1 MKALNSLAK
10 LDRDNRQKKP
20 HSKMEMRRKWRKQ
33 ARVPWGGCIMSQTF
47 SCAGD
52 TKSWWKEERHEKG
65 SPFPATSIC
74 QLLARE
80 AGRTLPEGL
89 GMGIMRT
96 ARRSIGSGGRL
107 LLLGIQEPAANQ

>member
-1 MKALNSLAK
+1 
-10 LDRDNRQKKP
+10 
-20 HSKMEMRRKWRKQ
+20 MEETSQ
-33 ARVPWGGCIMSQTF
+33 SPVGGCIMSQTF

-52 TKSWWKEERHEKG
+52 TKSWWKEEGHEKG

>member
-1 MKALNSLAK
+1 
-10 LDRDNRQKKP
+10 
-20 HSKMEMRRKWRKQ
+20 MEETSQ
-33 ARVPWGGCIMSQTF
+33 SPVGGCIMSQTF

-52 TKSWWKEERHEKG
+52 TKSRWKEERHEKG

-96 ARRSIGSGGRL
+96 ARSIGSGGR